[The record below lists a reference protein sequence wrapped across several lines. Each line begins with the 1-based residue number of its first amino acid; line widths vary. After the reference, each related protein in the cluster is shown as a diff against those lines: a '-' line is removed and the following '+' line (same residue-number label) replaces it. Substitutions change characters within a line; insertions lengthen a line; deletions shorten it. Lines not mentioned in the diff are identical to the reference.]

1 MGSVTTR
8 TNTRNDVRK
17 AIECLA
23 YLTEYH
29 QVGSDLKD
37 VQPLL
42 RNLIESGEAYI
53 TEKADQLKSLV
64 NTRLQQLESWR
75 PCPNGKEMNQKTK
88 ALVEQTLVCV
98 AFLRSKGF

>member
-17 AIECLA
+17 AIERLA

-42 RNLIESGEAYI
+42 WNLIASGEAYI
-53 TEKADQLKSLV
+53 TEKADQLNSLV
-64 NTRLQQLESWR
+64 NIRLQQLESWR